1 MASLRLGRQGR
12 LVIPA
17 ELRRKLGLN
26 DGDELVARDEDGRLV
41 IEPRSAVLTR
51 IRRRLRT
58 LPTEVS
64 LVDDLLAERR
74 REAQRE

>member
-1 MASLRLGRQGR
+1 MRLGRQGR